1 MYLGIQ
7 SSFLSAAAV
16 IILLSYAFI
25 RWWKRRG
32 QKSQYM
38 DASGSSLFLNLMVA
52 DLLQAIGSMPS
63 IRWMR
68 EGTVTAGSLCT
79 AQAVI
84 KQIGINGV
92 ALSSLCIG
100 IHTFGVLVLQWKVPR
115 HASKLAVV
123 FIWVF
128 IALVVGIPNAVHRK
142 EVYYGPTGYWCWIDK
157 KHTAARIVTE
167 YVWVWASGLIMA
179 ILYGIMF
186 LVMRGFLVV
195 DGGIKFANRSRV
207 RADLGSADTEEEMA
221 AKQMANLLL
230 FYPAVYII
238 CVFPNSLS
246 RWLSFTETTDATDTG
261 GVPFQYTLFAS
272 ALFAFSGL
280 FNVILYFSTRPEYA
294 VGPSAEHTTVTATL
308 PTTANTGHLPHHDDS
323 KQPST
328 NEEGAYPA
336 LELHKTQYGRQQNGL
351 GHTNGATVLTDASL
365 TQSPPSRVLSLGQ
378 STITNASGHGHL
390 SGQHSASRLGSAT
403 HTAASRGPSHQV
415 DDDDDGDYG
424 RLPS

>member
-1 MYLGIQ
+1 MSSSLCTGFTFDQRLGMYLGIQ

-92 ALSSLCIG
+92 ALSFCIG

-195 DGGIKFANRSRV
+195 DGGIN
-207 RADLGSADTEEEMA
+207 
-221 AKQMANLLL
+221 
-230 FYPAVYII
+230 YPAVYII

-351 GHTNGATVLTDASL
+351 GHTNGAT
-365 TQSPPSRVLSLGQ
+365 